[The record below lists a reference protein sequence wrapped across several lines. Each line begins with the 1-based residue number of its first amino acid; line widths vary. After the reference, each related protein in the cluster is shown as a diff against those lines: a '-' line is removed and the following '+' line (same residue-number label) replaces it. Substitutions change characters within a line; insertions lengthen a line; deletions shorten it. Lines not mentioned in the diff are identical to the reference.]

1 MNQEALLNELES
13 KLKSGEVKVKQV
25 QGLKQLDEATLEE
38 INAGWKCVI
47 NIWGLGIICS

>member
-1 MNQEALLNELES
+1 MNQEEILNELES
-13 KLKSGEVKVKQV
+13 KLESGEVKVQQV

-47 NIWGLGIICS
+47 NIWGLGFICN